1 MTTKVIMS
9 VIERIHFSSILPRNG
24 SIVEMELAENLSKRI
39 AFLPTEI
46 EEFEIVNLP
55 DGRITWNILKAKLRE
70 FRFESFE
77 ITLIQEG
84 VRILD
89 GKKLIEPFNL
99 DLAKKFRAIVIKPKE
114 SK

>member
-1 MTTKVIMS
+1 
-9 VIERIHFSSILPRNG
+9 
-24 SIVEMELAENLSKRI
+24 
-39 AFLPTEI
+39 
-46 EEFEIVNLP
+46 
-55 DGRITWNILKAKLRE
+55 LRE

-99 DLAKKFRAIVIKPKE
+99 DLAKKFRAINIKTKE
-114 SK
+114 Q